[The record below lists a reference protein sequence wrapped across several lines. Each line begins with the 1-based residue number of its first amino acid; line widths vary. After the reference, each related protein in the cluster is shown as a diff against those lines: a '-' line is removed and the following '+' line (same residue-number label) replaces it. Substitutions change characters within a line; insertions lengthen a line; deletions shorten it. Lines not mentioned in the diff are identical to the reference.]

1 MREHTFTENVTMLL
15 KPTTTKTMTVD
26 ENINIHF
33 VDLKTLL

>member
-1 MREHTFTENVTMLL
+1 MLTKNVAMML
-15 KPTTTKTMTVD
+15 KPTIMKTMTVD